1 MSNSTTPAELS
12 VTAVDASFGA
22 YVSGIDLRNLDAVAF
37 AELYRVWLHYALL
50 VFPGQHLN
58 KAEQIAFA
66 RRFGAL
72 EFELAQLSNVRDDG
86 SFVRRGAKRRHDE
99 NSEGQHGLALRQ
111 YLYASAG

>member
-37 AELYRVWLHYALL
+37 AELYRVWLQYALL

-66 RRFGAL
+66 RR
-72 EFELAQLSNVRDDG
+72 
-86 SFVRRGAKRRHDE
+86 GAKRRHDE
-99 NSEGQHGLALRQ
+99 DPAGQHALALRQ
-111 YLYASAG
+111 YLSASAG